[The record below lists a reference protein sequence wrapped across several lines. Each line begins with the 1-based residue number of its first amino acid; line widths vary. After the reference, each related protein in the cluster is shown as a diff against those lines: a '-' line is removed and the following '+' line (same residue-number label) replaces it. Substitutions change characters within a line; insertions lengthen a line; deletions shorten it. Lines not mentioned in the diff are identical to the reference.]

1 MLRASLISMIALGV
15 VAQEPA
21 KAPAPA
27 PAPVQA
33 QAPAQAAAPKPQVPA
48 PKSQAPAPKPEEVVL
63 AKVGGE
69 PITEA
74 DFQAAFRLLNQQ
86 EQMQILMIQGGK
98 EEFVKRMAE
107 SKLLAVKAKRM
118 GLDQT
123 PAFHQ
128 AVERT
133 KDDLLAR
140 EYLAKE
146 SEALQKKLAVSDD
159 DVKAFYEK
167 HKDRFKQPE
176 LASVRHILVSVKREG
191 EEKGLSEAAA
201 KAKIAKIQ
209 AELKKGAKF
218 DALAKK
224 YSDDPGSKEN
234 GGLYEDADPSTWVPE
249 FGAAARTQ
257 PIGKVGAPVK
267 TQFGYHLVKVESRKP
282 AREVPFEEA
291 KQVAEQGAQ
300 RERQAAIWNELM
312 DSLRKE
318 IPFELTKPSPS
329 EAPAPKAP
337 AAPKAE
343 DPKVAPQAAPKE
355 GEAPKGGAR

>member
-1 MLRASLISMIALGV
+1 MLRASLISLIALGV

-21 KAPAPA
+21 KAPAA
-27 PAPVQA
+27 TV
-33 QAPAQAAAPKPQVPA
+33 QAPAQAAAPVPVAPA
-48 PKSQAPAPKPEEVVL
+48 PAQTPAPKPEDVLL

-74 DFQAAFRLLNQQ
+74 DFQAAFRLLGQQ

-118 GLDQT
+118 DLDKT
-123 PAFHQ
+123 PGFQRALD
-128 AVERT
+128 RT
-133 KDDLLAR
+133 RDDLLAR
-140 EYLAKE
+140 EFLVKE
-146 SEALQKKLAVSDD
+146 GESLQKKLVVSEA
-159 DVKAFYEK
+159 DVKVFYEG

-176 LASVRHILVSVKREG
+176 LASVRHILVSVKHEG
-191 EEKGLSEAAA
+191 EATGLSEAEA
-201 KAKIAKIQ
+201 KRRIAKIQ

-234 GGLYEDADPSTWVPE
+234 GGLYEDADPSTWAPE

-267 TQFGYHLVKVESRKP
+267 TQFGYHLVKVEGRKA
-282 AREVPFEEA
+282 ARQIPFEEA

-300 RERQAAIWNELM
+300 RERQATIWSELM
-312 DSLRKE
+312 DNLRKE
-318 IPFELTKPSPS
+318 IPFELAKPAPS
-329 EAPAPKAP
+329 DAPAAKAP
-337 AAPKAE
+337 EAPKAE
-343 DPKVAPQAAPKE
+343 E
-355 GEAPKGGAR
+355 TPKGGAR